1 MVAGHLQEK
10 NGIYYAV
17 LSYKDPAG
25 KRKQPWISTGVPVRK
40 GNKKKAEQELQKLRR
55 EYVAPA
61 RAAGDGEISPDMPF
75 ADYMEAWLL
84 IIKSSVAP
92 TTYCSYSGN
101 IKKKIV
107 PYFRAHSVTLAGLQ
121 ARHLQSFYLH
131 ELQSISASS
140 VIREHANLHKALKYA
155 VKMDLIPFNPADR
168 VERPRAEKHLGN
180 YYNAAELEELFEA
193 SRDHKLGLFIQM
205 AAFYGLRRSELLGLR
220 WDAFD
225 FEKDTITIRHILTEV
240 LVDGKLQ
247 LYEAD
252 RAKTKSSLR
261 SLPLVGQF
269 KAQLLALRDQQ
280 ERNREICG
288 NSYNTQYL
296 GYVFVDE
303 MGNIFKPGYVSNSFG
318 KLLREKGLRHI
329 RLHDLRHSCA
339 SLLLKNGVPMKQIQ
353 EWLGHSDI
361 STTSNIYAH
370 LDYSSKVLSAS
381 TMEGALKLPELNLT
395 KSWD

>member
-25 KRKQPWISTGVPVRK
+25 KRKQPWISTGVLVRK

-101 IKKKIV
+101 VKKKIV

-180 YYNAAELEELFEA
+180 YYNAAELETLFEA
-193 SRDHKLGLFIQM
+193 SREHKLGLFIQM

-261 SLPLVGQF
+261 SLPLVGQLNPASAPCRWWGSSKPSSWPF
-269 KAQLLALRDQQ
+269 GTSRSETGRSAA
-280 ERNREICG
+280 
-288 NSYNTQYL
+288 TATT
-296 GYVFVDE
+296 
-303 MGNIFKPGYVSNSFG
+303 GNIWVMCSSMRWAISSNPAMSPTAS
-318 KLLREKGLRHI
+318 ES
-329 RLHDLRHSCA
+329 SCGRRVCGTSACTTCATAAHPFCSKTA
-339 SLLLKNGVPMKQIQ
+339 SP
-353 EWLGHSDI
+353 
-361 STTSNIYAH
+361 
-370 LDYSSKVLSAS
+370 
-381 TMEGALKLPELNLT
+381 
-395 KSWD
+395 

>member
-1 MVAGHLQEK
+1 M
-10 NGIYYAV
+10 
-17 LSYKDPAG
+17 
-25 KRKQPWISTGVPVRK
+25 
-40 GNKKKAEQELQKLRR
+40 KAEQELQKLRR

-225 FEKDTITIRHILTEV
+225 FDKDTITIRHILTEV

>member
-10 NGIYYAV
+10 NGMYYAV
-17 LSYKDPAG
+17 LSYKDSG
-25 KRKQPWISTGVPVRK
+25 GRRRQPWISTGIPAQK
-40 GNKKKAEQELQKLRR
+40 GNKKKAEQALAKVRR

-61 RAAGDGEISPDMPF
+61 VAVGDGEISPDMSF
-75 ADYMEAWLL
+75 ADFMETWLV
-84 IIKSSVAP
+84 IIRSSVAP
-92 TTYCSYSGN
+92 TTFCSYSN
-101 IKKKIV
+101 SVNKKIV

-131 ELQSISASS
+131 ELQSVSAST
-140 VIREHANLHKALKYA
+140 VIREHANIHKALKYA
-155 VKMDLIPFNPADR
+155 VRMDLIPFNPADR
-168 VERPRAEKHLGN
+168 VERPRPEKPLGN
-180 YYNAAELEELFEA
+180 YYSAAELETLFEV
-193 SRDHKLGLFIQM
+193 SRSHKLGLFIQM

-225 FEKDTITIRHILTEV
+225 FEQNTITIRHILTEIR
-240 LVDGKLQ
+240 VDGTSQ
-247 LYEAD
+247 IYEAD

-269 KAQLLALRDQQ
+269 KTQLLDLREQQ

-288 NSYNTQYL
+288 NSYNQQYL

-303 MGNIFKPGYVSNSFG
+303 MGNIFKPGHVSDSFG
-318 KLLREKGLRHI
+318 KLLKANGLRHI

-339 SLLLKNGVPMKQIQ
+339 SLLLKNGIPMKQIQ

-361 STTSNIYAH
+361 GTTSNIYAH

-381 TMEGALKLPELNLT
+381 TMESALKLPELNLT

>member
-1 MVAGHLQEK
+1 
-10 NGIYYAV
+10 
-17 LSYKDPAG
+17 
-25 KRKQPWISTGVPVRK
+25 
-40 GNKKKAEQELQKLRR
+40 
-55 EYVAPA
+55 
-61 RAAGDGEISPDMPF
+61 
-75 ADYMEAWLL
+75 
-84 IIKSSVAP
+84 
-92 TTYCSYSGN
+92 
-101 IKKKIV
+101 
-107 PYFRAHSVTLAGLQ
+107 
-121 ARHLQSFYLH
+121 
-131 ELQSISASS
+131 
-140 VIREHANLHKALKYA
+140 
-155 VKMDLIPFNPADR
+155 MDLIPFNPADR
-168 VERPRAEKHLGN
+168 VERPRAEKHLGS
-180 YYNAAELEELFEA
+180 YYSSSELEMLFEA
-193 SRDHKLGLFIQM
+193 SLDHKLGLFIQM

-225 FEKDTITIRHILTEV
+225 FDKDTITIRHILTEV

-261 SLPLVGQF
+261 SLPLVGRF
-269 KAQLLALRDQQ
+269 KAQLLALREQQ